1 MRIDPAR
8 SAREGTPNAAPG
20 GNGTT
25 SLCPTCLRP
34 TPATHIE
41 RDDRIYL
48 RRTCPEHGTSEALVS
63 SDAGWYES
71 SRRFL
76 RPGRKPA
83 HAATETEIG
92 CPYDCG
98 FCPEHEQHA
107 CVTVLEITEA
117 CNLEC
122 PACFAGEAH
131 ARHASLEDVDA
142 MANAVLKAEGGEA
155 DVVMLSGGEPTIHPR
170 FFEVADLVRSK
181 PIRYVLV
188 NSNGIRMARD
198 PSFARGIAE
207 REMLVYLQFDGF
219 TENVYR
225 TLRGRGELLEVKHRA
240 LENLAEAGARVV
252 LVATVLAGVN
262 EDQVG
267 DLVRFG
273 ATHPA
278 VRAVSLQPEF
288 GEGRYVP
295 FDPMDRLDVAAVV
308 KKVAEGSGIFTRED
322 FIPIPCCD
330 PVCTAAAYA
339 YVSDGNVT
347 PVTQLVPVDTYLDY
361 VANTSMPNLSEAFR
375 QDAEEI
381 REALLRLFSKSNPAG
396 SPGQAEAFACA
407 CGPLL
412 TEIDKVDDL
421 HERMFAVTIEAFM
434 DRFTFDVDRAKR
446 CCIQEALPD
455 GRIVPFCV
463 YNTLYRFARDRRPV
477 PPEEA

>member
-1 MRIDPAR
+1 M
-8 SAREGTPNAAPG
+8 
-20 GNGTT
+20 NGTT
-25 SLCPTCLRP
+25 SLCPICLRP
-34 TPATHIE
+34 SSATHVE
-41 RDDRIYL
+41 RDNRVYL
-48 RRTCPEHGTSEALVS
+48 RRTCPEHGTAEALVS
-63 SDAGWYES
+63 SDAGWYED

-83 HAATETEIG
+83 HAATESEIG

-131 ARHASLEDVDA
+131 AKHASLEDVEA
-142 MANAVLKAEGGEA
+142 MTGAVLAAEGGEA

-188 NSNGIRMARD
+188 NSNGIRIARD
-198 PSFARGIAE
+198 PGFARGIAE

-219 TENVYR
+219 TEDVYR
-225 TLRGRGELLEVKHRA
+225 TLRGRGDLLEVKHRA
-240 LENLAEAGARVV
+240 LENLAVAGARVV

-262 EDQVG
+262 DDQVG
-267 DLVRFG
+267 ELVRFG

-295 FDPMDRLDVAAVV
+295 FDPMDRMDVAAVV

-330 PVCTAAAYA
+330 PICTAAAYA
-339 YVSDGNVT
+339 YVSDGSVT
-347 PVTQLVPVDTYLDY
+347 PVTRLVPVDTYLDY
-361 VANTSMPNLSEAFR
+361 VANTSMPNLSQAFR
-375 QDAEEI
+375 QDAEEM

-412 TEIDKVDDL
+412 AEIDAVDDL
-421 HERMFAVTIEAFM
+421 HDRMFAVTIEAFM
-434 DRFTFDVDRAKR
+434 DRFTFDVNRAKR

-463 YNTLYRFARDRRPV
+463 YNTLYRFAPDHRPV
-477 PPEEA
+477 PPEGS